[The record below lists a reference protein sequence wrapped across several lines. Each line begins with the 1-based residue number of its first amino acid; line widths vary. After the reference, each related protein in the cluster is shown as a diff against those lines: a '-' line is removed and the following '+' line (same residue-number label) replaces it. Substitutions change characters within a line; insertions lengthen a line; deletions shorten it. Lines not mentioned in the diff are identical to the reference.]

1 MPRTGS
7 RGPGRPPAAK
17 AAETRKRIMRAAREV
32 FSERGYE
39 AATFQEIAVRADLTR
54 PAINHYFTN
63 KRVLYLEVVAQTTQL
78 VVTAAIERAQ
88 RETTLLGRLSQ
99 FVAATIEADAQNRSS
114 AAFLITAVLESKRHP
129 ALSGVENDSLHA
141 TRGFLNGVLDDAI
154 QRGELTSDTDVASLT
169 EMLVAVLC
177 GVGFYAG
184 FVGNRQELD
193 AITAL
198 LGQLMAG
205 RLWQLRN

>member
-1 MPRTGS
+1 
-7 RGPGRPPAAK
+7 
-17 AAETRKRIMRAAREV
+17 MRAAREV

-63 KRVLYLEVVAQTTQL
+63 KRVLYLEVVAQTNEL
-78 VVTAAIERAQ
+78 VVAAAIERAR
-88 RETTLLGRLSQ
+88 RETTLLGRLSE
-99 FVAATIEADAQNRSS
+99 FVAATIEADAQNRSA
-114 AAFLITAVLESKRHP
+114 AAFLIAAVWESKRHP
-129 ALSGVENDSLHA
+129 ELGAVENDSLRA
-141 TRGFLNGVLDDAI
+141 TRAFLNSVLGEAI
-154 QRGELTSDTDVASLT
+154 QRGELTSDADIASLT

-193 AITAL
+193 AITGL
-198 LGQLMAG
+198 LGRLMAG
-205 RLWQLRN
+205 QLWQLRN

>member
-1 MPRTGS
+1 LL
-7 RGPGRPPAAK
+7 
-17 AAETRKRIMRAAREV
+17 AAREV

-63 KRVLYLEVVAQTTQL
+63 KRVLYLEVVAQTNEL
-78 VVTAAIERAQ
+78 VVAAAIERAQ
-88 RETTLLGRLSQ
+88 RESTLLGRLSE
-99 FVAATIEADAQNRSS
+99 FVAATIEADAQNRSA
-114 AAFLITAVLESKRHP
+114 AAFLITAVWESKRHP
-129 ALSGVENDSLHA
+129 ELSGVENDSLGA
-141 TRGFLNGVLDDAI
+141 TRAFLSRVLDEAI
-154 QRGELTSDTDVASLT
+154 QRGELTSDADIASLT

-184 FVGNRQELD
+184 FVGDRQALK

-198 LGQLMAG
+198 LGRLMAG
-205 RLWQLRN
+205 QLWQLRN

>member
-1 MPRTGS
+1 
-7 RGPGRPPAAK
+7 
-17 AAETRKRIMRAAREV
+17 MRAAREV

-63 KRVLYLEVVAQTTQL
+63 KRVLYLEVVAQTNEL
-78 VVTAAIERAQ
+78 VVAAAIERAQ
-88 RETTLLGRLSQ
+88 RETTLLGQLSA
-99 FVAATIEADAQNRSS
+99 FVAATIEADAQNRLA
-114 AAFLITAVLESKRHP
+114 AAFLITAVWESKRHP
-129 ALSGVENDSLHA
+129 ELSGIENDSLGA
-141 TRGFLNGVLDDAI
+141 TRGFLNGALGAAI
-154 QRGELTSDTDVASLT
+154 QRGELTSDADIAGLT

-184 FVGNRQELD
+184 FVGNRQDLD
-193 AITAL
+193 FITAL

>member
-1 MPRTGS
+1 
-7 RGPGRPPAAK
+7 
-17 AAETRKRIMRAAREV
+17 MRAAREV

-63 KRVLYLEVVAQTTQL
+63 KRVLYVEVVAQTNEL
-78 VVTAAIERAQ
+78 VIAGAIERAQ
-88 RETTLLGRLSQ
+88 REPTLLGRLSE
-99 FVAATIEADAQNRSS
+99 FMAATVEADAQNRSA
-114 AAFLITAVLESKRHP
+114 AAFMITAMLESKRHP
-129 ALSGVENDSLHA
+129 ELSGVETDSLGA
-141 TRGFLNGVLDDAI
+141 TRNFLTGALDNAI
-154 QRGELTSDTDVASLT
+154 QRGELTSDADIASLT

-205 RLWQLRN
+205 RLWQLGN